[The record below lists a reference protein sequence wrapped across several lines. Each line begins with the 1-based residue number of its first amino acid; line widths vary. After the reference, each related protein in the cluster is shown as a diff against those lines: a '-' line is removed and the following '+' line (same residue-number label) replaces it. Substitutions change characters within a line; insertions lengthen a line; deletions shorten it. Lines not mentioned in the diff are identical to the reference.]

1 MSQVIYSLQITKGE
15 HYLTSNF
22 RFHQL
27 LTVTDETNMPMI
39 PKTYVGKKFSSRSR
53 IKKDMNDSDSYEA
66 KSASWTY
73 MDLNK

>member
-15 HYLTSNF
+15 QYLTSNF

-39 PKTYVGKKFSSRSR
+39 PKHMWEKNLAV
-53 IKKDMNDSDSYEA
+53 EVE
-66 KSASWTY
+66 
-73 MDLNK
+73 